1 MQPFIHLHVHSQ
13 YSILDGQASIPALVD
28 KAIRDGMKGLALTD
42 HGNMFG
48 IKEFFNLV
56 KKKNGATKD
65 AIKGV
70 QKRIEAI
77 ESGAE
82 EVEDKE
88 KELASLQEEKAK
100 LEAKIFKPIFGC
112 EMYVARR
119 RLTDKEATPREIRT
133 TVVNEVEGFSIRRGA
148 VDEGGYHLVVL
159 AKNLKG
165 YHNLVK
171 LVSKGW
177 TEKNPYRR
185 YSRSRGGYPMVQE
198 YLRRRLLPRIT
209 TPQSYRTE
217 SQPRNISAATSSE
230 RSADRVLSQAWN
242 QTGMYQRR
250 SFRGRRK
257 GRSSRPP
264 HLFEYG

>member
-1 MQPFIHLHVHSQ
+1 
-13 YSILDGQASIPALVD
+13 
-28 KAIRDGMKGLALTD
+28 
-42 HGNMFG
+42 
-48 IKEFFNLV
+48 
-56 KKKNGATKD
+56 
-65 AIKGV
+65 
-70 QKRIEAI
+70 
-77 ESGAE
+77 
-82 EVEDKE
+82 
-88 KELASLQEEKAK
+88 
-100 LEAKIFKPIFGC
+100 
-112 EMYVARR
+112 MYVARR

-148 VDEGGYHLVVL
+148 VDR
-159 AKNLKG
+159 
-165 YHNLVK
+165 
-171 LVSKGW
+171 GW
-177 TEKNPYRR
+177 LSLGCPCKEPERLSQSGQIGIERLDRRILFPSPYRQIRTRKISRRADCLLCMSGWRDSEKNPYRR

-257 GRSSRPP
+257 CRSTRPP